1 MVTFDVFCKQLWG
14 QWLMASMDHKM
25 TFWQWGTWS
34 FRTRAISRHSPD
46 RVYRCGT
53 SWSRSILAAATNQP
67 MCCTPPAS
75 LSASC
80 PDAEVNSN
88 QGRLYFHGA
97 PWPLQHRWFL
107 SNDSE
112 YLNGLHH
119 GLLMP
124 FSLCWDTVISLFVT
138 KLYQRQHLESERIRT
153 GFLLVLGIFNT
164 TLFWELQQ
172 LEMALW
178 CGHFSGRQ
186 FSGGARQV
194 QSYTPHRAK
203 RKSSLE
209 ASGAEK
215 GCPWYDDC
223 WSSWMLE
230 EIFESLNTLTAWDC
244 ICCKPFANLN
254 WTEWCNCKW

>member
-1 MVTFDVFCKQLWG
+1 MADGEHGSQDDILTMRDMIPAPVRNVTHQIEFTDAERLG
-14 QWLMASMDHKM
+14 PGASR
-25 TFWQWGTWS
+25 Q
-34 FRTRAISRHSPD
+34 R
-46 RVYRCGT
+46 
-53 SWSRSILAAATNQP
+53 QP
-67 MCCTPPAS
+67 INHVLHP
-75 LSASC
+75 L
-80 PDAEVNSN
+80 DAEVNSN

-112 YLNGLHH
+112 YLWPAPR
-119 GLLMP
+119 P
-124 FSLCWDTVISLFVT
+124 FDAFFTILRYCNFIVCNKAVPETASWIW
-138 KLYQRQHLESERIRT
+138 KNKNW
-153 GFLLVLGIFNT
+153 IFASSIN
-164 TLFWELQQ
+164 FS
-172 LEMALW
+172 MW

-215 GCPWYDDC
+215 GCPWYDDR

-230 EIFESLNTLTAWDC
+230 ESLNTLTAWDC
-244 ICCKPFANLN
+244 ICRKPFANLSLQMV
-254 WTEWCNCKW
+254 ESFEAPSRRS